1 MPGGAGIVEGGEI
14 PYQPWAL
21 EQRRKNFENRL
32 KVDVQNLQ
40 SSADPEA
47 KCYMPGLPRATYM
60 PFPFQIIQSA
70 DTILIAYEF
79 GDAERQIHMSKHEP
93 TKIEC
98 RRDGRTAAGT
108 ATRWSST

>member
-1 MPGGAGIVEGGEI
+1 MPGGDGIVEGGEI

-40 SSADPEA
+40 APPIRGEVLHA
-47 KCYMPGLPRATYM
+47 RGAPRDGM

-79 GDAERQIHMSKHEP
+79 GDAERQIHE
-93 TKIEC
+93 
-98 RRDGRTAAGT
+98 
-108 ATRWSST
+108 